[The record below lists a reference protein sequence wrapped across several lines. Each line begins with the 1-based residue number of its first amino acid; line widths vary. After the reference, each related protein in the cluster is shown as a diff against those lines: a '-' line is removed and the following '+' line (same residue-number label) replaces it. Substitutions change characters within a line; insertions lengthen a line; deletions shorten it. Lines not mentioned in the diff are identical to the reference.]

1 MQRSSTSTSA
11 AAALG
16 AVLLVLV
23 ALCSVATAFVP
34 CSINPARAPA
44 AAAAAAAGRAAAAG
58 AWGVGKK
65 GGLGSSS
72 SRLYARISEKPGDK
86 ADREQEGEQGLPFLG
101 GGAGSG
107 DDEVPTLTRQQEEVG
122 AWVGG
127 RNGWLDG
134 PWWLLCSFSSH
145 AMLSFDRRR
154 A

>member
-1 MQRSSTSTSA
+1 MQRSSTSSSA

-16 AVLLVLV
+16 TVLLVLV

-44 AAAAAAAGRAAAAG
+44 AAAAAAAAAGRAAAG
-58 AWGVGKK
+58 AWGGGKK
-65 GGLGSSS
+65 GGLGSSSS

-107 DDEVPTLTRQQEEVG
+107 DDEVPTLTRQQEEASDCCG
-122 AWVGG
+122 AGHS
-127 RNGWLDG
+127 GW
-134 PWWLLCSFSSH
+134 SQR
-145 AMLSFDRRR
+145 DRVD
-154 A
+154 